1 MAFYIKRGDTSP
13 SILMKCEDGQ
23 GNAVDI
29 SDASARFHMSRLGSS
44 VAKVDAPA
52 SIIDAAN
59 GLVRY
64 DWVSDD
70 TDTSGPY
77 WCEVEVSFL
86 NGDVETFPNNS
97 YERIDI
103 KDDLA

>member
-1 MAFYIKRGDTSP
+1 
-13 SILMKCEDGQ
+13 
-23 GNAVDI
+23 
-29 SDASARFHMSRLGSS
+29 
-44 VAKVDAPA
+44 
-52 SIIDAAN
+52 
-59 GLVRY
+59 VRY

-86 NGDVETFPNNS
+86 NGAVETFPNNS